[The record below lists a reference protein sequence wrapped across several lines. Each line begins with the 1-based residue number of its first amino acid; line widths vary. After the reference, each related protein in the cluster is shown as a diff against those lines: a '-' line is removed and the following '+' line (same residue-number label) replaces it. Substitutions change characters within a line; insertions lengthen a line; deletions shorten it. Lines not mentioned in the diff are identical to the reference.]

1 MMDED
6 RESIWSV
13 SGSLRVW
20 FAALFVAFCLIGIG
34 RHVYA
39 SLFAAEGVGKFL
51 HLVFVVSFKD
61 VGVLGASAAM
71 AAYLAVTAKELFSM
85 AMFST
90 FEKMKESVRQEGYQ
104 KALTDLKIRALVNV
118 DYPTNQ
124 ATIHDA
130 YCRFSSEYAELKQG
144 GDGEWRG
151 YETLEEARQFA
162 ESTGLHVR
170 VCRLCKPRSEL

>member
-1 MMDED
+1 MDED

-20 FAALFVAFCLIGIG
+20 FAALFVAFCLIGIA
-34 RHVYA
+34 RHVLA
-39 SLFAAEGVGKFL
+39 SLFAAEDAGEFV
-51 HLVFVVSFKD
+51 HLVFVVGFKD

-71 AAYLAVTAKELFSM
+71 AAYLVVTAKELFSM

-90 FEKMKESVRQEGYQ
+90 FEKMKERVRQEGYR

-130 YCRFSSEYAELKQG
+130 YCRFSTEYAELKQE

-151 YETLEEARQFA
+151 YETLDEARRFA

-170 VCRLCKPRSEL
+170 VCRLCHAGTEL